1 MKKTIITVI
10 GPDKPGIIAS
20 VSDTL
25 FKRGCNIENISQTT
39 LQSEFAGICVVS
51 IPLDLSIETL
61 REDMKKELLDQN
73 LHVHI
78 KALDEAH
85 IKRSTVST
93 EPFIISTCGPD
104 KQGIVALIS
113 RIIADA
119 GVNIS
124 NLKAVFE
131 GGSNPDRNIMIFE
144 VDIPAS
150 TDLQMLSENLKQ
162 NASKIGLD
170 LTIQHKNIFD
180 AVNRI

>member
-1 MKKTIITVI
+1 MKKIIITII

-25 FKRGCNIENISQTT
+25 FKKGCNIENVSQTT

-51 IPLDLSIETL
+51 IPEDLTIETL
-61 REDMKKELLDQN
+61 RESMNKDLEGKG

-78 KALDEAH
+78 KALEDA
-85 IKRSTVST
+85 
-93 EPFIISTCGPD
+93 EPALKESAESFIISTCGPD
-104 KQGIVALIS
+104 KKGLVARIS
-113 RIIADA
+113 KVIAEA

-131 GGSNPDRNIMIFE
+131 GGTNPDRNIMIFE
-144 VDIPAS
+144 VDVPGWVDVQALSVTLKHLAS
-150 TDLQMLSENLKQ
+150 ELN
-162 NASKIGLD
+162 LD
-170 LTIQHKNIFD
+170 LTLQHKNIFD